1 MTELIKRK
9 FNIGIGKET
18 SRGVKVAPSYWL
30 KPLSEDI
37 NDKVEVAVSE
47 RAVGVIED
55 SEDQEI
61 SKKMS
66 GGTIAGEVFDESFGL
81 ILLATLGQVGSV
93 ETADLGVYEHT
104 FAVLQSAKHPT
115 LTVEVKR
122 GDNEQKAYPNSV
134 IETFKLE
141 AAVNQYLK
149 FEMALRGK
157 AGVAESNSPGYITE
171 NYFLGQ
177 HINLKLADDMAGL
190 AGASAVDV
198 KRVELNINKNIED
211 DDKLGSI
218 EPADFLNKQLTIEGS
233 IEMNFKDT
241 VLMDYALNGNQ
252 KAMRLEIINGD
263 ITIGASSNPKLV
275 IDLAKIKLREPL
287 ISGDNNE
294 IAKVTANF
302 KAFYSASDSKSIE
315 ATLTNLV
322 ASY

>member
-18 SRGVKVAPSYWL
+18 ARGVKVAPSYWL

-37 NDKVEVAVSE
+37 NDKIEVAVSE

-66 GGTIAGEVFDESFGL
+66 GGTVTGEVFDESFGL

-93 ETADLGVYEHT
+93 ETADTGVYDHV

-134 IETFKLE
+134 IETFKLD

-149 FEMALRGK
+149 YEIALRGK
-157 AGVAESNSPGYITE
+157 AGVTEANAPGYITE

-177 HINLKLADDMAGL
+177 HINVKLADDMAGL
-190 AGASAVDV
+190 AGSSAIDV
-198 KRVELNINKNIED
+198 KKVEININKNIED

-252 KAMRLEIINGD
+252 KAMRIEIVNGD
-263 ITIGASSNPKLV
+263 VTIGASSNPKLV

-294 IAKVTANF
+294 IAKVAASF

>member
-37 NDKVEVAVSE
+37 NDKIEVAVSE

-171 NYFLGQ
+171 KYFLGQ
-177 HINLKLADDMAGL
+177 HINLKLADDLAGL
-190 AGASAVDV
+190 DGASAVDV
-198 KRVELNINKNIED
+198 KRVEININKNIED

-252 KAMRLEIINGD
+252 KAMRIEIINGD
-263 ITIGASSNPKLV
+263 VTIGATSNPKLV

-315 ATLTNLV
+315 TKLTNLV
-322 ASY
+322 TSY

>member
-9 FNIGIGKET
+9 FNIGIGKEA
-18 SRGVKVAPSYWL
+18 SRGVKVAPTYWL

-37 NDKVEVAVSE
+37 NDKIEVAVSE

-61 SKKMS
+61 SKRMS
-66 GGTIAGEVFDESFGL
+66 GGAIAGEVFDKSFGL
-81 ILLATLGQVGSV
+81 ILLAALGQVGSV
-93 ETADLGVYEHT
+93 ETVDTGVYEHV
-104 FAVLQSAKHPT
+104 FGVLQSAKHPT
-115 LTVEVKR
+115 LTIEVKR

-134 IETFKLE
+134 IETLKLE

-149 FEMALRGK
+149 YEIAVRGK
-157 AGVAESNSPGYITE
+157 AGAAETSSPAYITE

-177 HINLKLADDMAGL
+177 HINLKLADNLAGL
-190 AGASAVDV
+190 DGASSIDV

-218 EPADFLNKQLTIEGS
+218 EPNDFLNKQLTIEGS

-241 VLMDYALNGNQ
+241 VLMDYALNGDQ

-275 IDLAKIKLREPL
+275 VDLAKIKLREPL

-294 IAKVTANF
+294 IAKVTVNF

-315 ATLTNLV
+315 TVLTNLE